1 MLSIAIKSLC
11 LMGLLK
17 AMADEEIGFWKGV
30 ALAFAASLGSAF
42 LLQGLAPSLGLWAIP
57 VALGLVGLGLGAAI
71 SAICGTEIK
80 RSFLVAAAYILVDLV
95 ITMIFLGVGLL
106 FA

>member
-1 MLSIAIKSLC
+1 
-11 LMGLLK
+11 
-17 AMADEEIGFWKGV
+17 MADEEIGFWKGAGL
-30 ALAFAASLGSAF
+30 ALGASVGGELLFRAF
-42 LLQGLAPSLGLWAIP
+42 APSLGVAAIL

-95 ITMIFLGVGLL
+95 ITMIFMGVSLL